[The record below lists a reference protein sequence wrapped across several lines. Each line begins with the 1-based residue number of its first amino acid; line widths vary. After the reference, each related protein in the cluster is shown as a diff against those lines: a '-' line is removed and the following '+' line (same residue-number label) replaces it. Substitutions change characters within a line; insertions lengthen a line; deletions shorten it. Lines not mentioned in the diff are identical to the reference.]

1 MGYQDYEEEIDVEIE
16 EGFEKI
22 ELYFTLFFL
31 SLYLVPIVI
40 LTFVISIFVF

>member
-1 MGYQDYEEEIDVEIE
+1 MGFQDYEVEEMDIEIE

-31 SLYLVPIVI
+31 VLYLVPIVL
-40 LTFVISIFVF
+40 LTLSIYI